1 MPLYPPRPSPRP
13 KPGPPSGRK
22 PSRPVKGQTAR
33 IRWGWLEWFIVSQTA
48 LPALVFVPG
57 VSASPTVRNVTRIA
71 AYVMALL
78 AWVMVARRGRASVG
92 ITTFPARP
100 WLLCV
105 IGWLTLSIGHPGIYS
120 LPAAAAQVI
129 LYLAVLSPAFWAGQA
144 LESPRQIN
152 RVMALLFLCS
162 ALSAVVGIGQVYYP
176 ERFNPPY
183 IPAMH
188 GIFQGED
195 LMYEG
200 AGGRKIMRPCGL
212 TDSPGSAAPAGAVA
226 ALIGLCWA
234 LRPIAGWKRAAS
246 VVLAISGVAVIYFTQ
261 VRSNMVMLVM
271 CVITLMSMLLYQG
284 NTRSAFA
291 LASGGAGRADRGP
304 VLGGTDRGE
313 PGLRAV
319 RDARRAPIPT
329 SLFYRARGGYVLE
342 AFQRIIWEYPLGYGL
357 GWWGMTNMLF
367 ADPARISPVWVE
379 VMIPGWIFD
388 GGVPLLVFYGGALVV
403 AVADSFRIAVTSRDS
418 RRLASGR
425 RWSWRT
431 TCRIVANCFSYVT
444 FVSSLAAAVLAVL
457 GDVARG
463 RRAGARLGDE
473 PGAAGPQPRPRP
485 RPRPWPWSAGAAAR

>member
-22 PSRPVKGQTAR
+22 PARPVKGQTAR

-57 VSASPTVRNVTRIA
+57 VSVSPTVRNVTRIA

-78 AWVMVARRGRASVG
+78 AWVMVARRGRVSVG
-92 ITTFPARP
+92 VTTFPARP

-120 LPAAAAQVI
+120 LGAAVAQVV

-212 TDSPGSAAPAGAVA
+212 TDTPGAAASAGAVT

-261 VRSNMVMLVM
+261 VRTNMVMLVM
-271 CVITLMSMLLYQG
+271 CVITLMSILLYHG
-284 NTRSAFA
+284 HARSAFA
-291 LASGGAGRADRGP
+291 LASGGVAALIGALLWVGRTVGSQASDRFGTLVSAD
-304 VLGGTDRGE
+304 
-313 PGLRAV
+313 PGN
-319 RDARRAPIPT
+319 
-329 SLFYRARGGYVLE
+329 LFYRARGGYVLE

-388 GGVPLLVFYGGALVV
+388 GGAPLLILYAGALVV
-403 AVADSFRIAVTSRDS
+403 AVADSFRIAVTSRDRDIS
-418 RRLASGR
+418 FWGAVIVAYNLS
-425 RWSWRT
+425 
-431 TCRIVANCFSYVT
+431 IVANCFSYVT
-444 FVSSLAAAVLAVL
+444 FLSSLGPPFWLFSAMLHAADAQ
-457 GDVARG
+457 AR
-463 RRAGARLGDE
+463 ASATNQAPAR
-473 PGAAGPQPRPRP
+473 PQPRP
-485 RPRPWPWSAGAAAR
+485 RPRPWPWSAGAAAQ